1 MVHQM
6 ANKKPKKKKF
16 RVEAGKSI
24 SDVLEEM
31 RKEGYTPVARFEKP
45 VFIERGKNIEV
56 SHQEIIFEGK
66 LIEE

>member
-1 MVHQM
+1 M
-6 ANKKPKKKKF
+6 ASKKPKKKKF
-16 RVEAGKSI
+16 RVEEGKSI

-31 RKEGYTPVARFEKP
+31 RNEGYTPVARFEKP

-66 LIEE
+66 LIDE